1 MQMYQSSLGL
11 TAGMRLTTER
21 GGPYRLLGISA
32 PFTFQIMGFDML
44 IIYHQSVVVVSIE
57 YIDEPHSLGHTPS
70 ISPIGRDDDGT
81 YWTEQNDQI
90 WPSEGDSGLQL
101 DMFRLEP
108 PPARAYAF
116 QAGVDYDAAD
126 KQIWHCAMCG
136 HDFNTTEPAR
146 PVAPRCPACK
156 APDLALQIVM
166 MRDVPRDK
174 AKASSYQR
182 KLGLTDDRLVKV
194 PPPLPGADLNK
205 DMLTRMGEMIS
216 AGHWSAAQAMIDAL
230 PEGAK
235 GARTLLAK
243 KLAAGRAS
251 AEQPEVAV

>member
-1 MQMYQSSLGL
+1 MQMYQTSLGL

-90 WPSEGDSGLQL
+90 WPSEGDGGVQL
-101 DMFRLEP
+101 DMFSLEP
-108 PPARAYAF
+108 PPARAYVF

-126 KQIWHCAMCG
+126 GLLWHCAQCG
-136 HDFNTTEPAR
+136 HDFNTLGNDEDR
-146 PVAPRCPACK
+146 RCAPHCPNCK
-156 APDLALQIVM
+156 TYDLALQIVM
-166 MRDVPRDK
+166 MRDVPRYQ

-182 KLGLTDDRLVKV
+182 KLGITDDRLVKT
-194 PPPLPGADLNK
+194 PPPAT
-205 DMLTRMGEMIS
+205 M
-216 AGHWSAAQAMIDAL
+216 
-230 PEGAK
+230 
-235 GARTLLAK
+235 
-243 KLAAGRAS
+243 
-251 AEQPEVAV
+251 AV